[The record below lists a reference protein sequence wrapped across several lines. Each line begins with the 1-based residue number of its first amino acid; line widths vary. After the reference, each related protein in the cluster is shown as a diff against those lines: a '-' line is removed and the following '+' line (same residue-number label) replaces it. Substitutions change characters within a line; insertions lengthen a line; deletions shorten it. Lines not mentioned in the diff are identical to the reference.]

1 VTTNTEN
8 NAFACPLTFYEV
20 VCTFIGYWTMMT
32 TIVFVHEGLDG
43 MGSPL
48 ETLLYCD
55 VHVVINY
62 DLMSW
67 MVVATLGNDAI

>member
-1 VTTNTEN
+1 
-8 NAFACPLTFYEV
+8 
-20 VCTFIGYWTMMT
+20 MT

-48 ETLLYCD
+48 EMLLYCD

-62 DLMSW
+62 DSMSW
-67 MVVATLGNDAI
+67 MLVTPSGNDAISCNFSDAISCNFSDAI

>member
-1 VTTNTEN
+1 
-8 NAFACPLTFYEV
+8 
-20 VCTFIGYWTMMT
+20 MT

-55 VHVVINY
+55 LHVVINY

>member
-1 VTTNTEN
+1 
-8 NAFACPLTFYEV
+8 
-20 VCTFIGYWTMMT
+20 MMT

-62 DLMSW
+62 DSMSS
-67 MVVATLGNDAI
+67 MVVTPLGNDAI

>member
-1 VTTNTEN
+1 
-8 NAFACPLTFYEV
+8 
-20 VCTFIGYWTMMT
+20 MT
-32 TIVFVHEGLDG
+32 TMVFIHEGWDG

-67 MVVATLGNDAI
+67 MVVTPLGNDAISCNFSDAI